1 VFSWRSEEIDDEQ
14 TDDVVLQQ
22 IRVVS
27 VSHSDGVDD
36 GVRGCRSG
44 GDVADV
50 DGRGQWSSIGVSHC

>member
-1 VFSWRSEEIDDEQ
+1 MFSWRSEEIDDEQ
-14 TDDVVLQQ
+14 TDGVVLQQ

-36 GVRGCRSG
+36 DVSGCRGG

-50 DGRGQWSSIGVSHC
+50 DGGGQWSSTGVSHC